1 MEDNKWMCPSECKH
15 CVACKEFSEIFIQ
28 LQELF
33 FFQPNTML
41 RCLSDDKPFQSVMW
55 KVFTRNTD
63 KNNKQFR
70 IEIAKSIPHIGLV
83 TDYGQT
89 Y

>member
-1 MEDNKWMCPSECKH
+1 MSANIALLVKNSLKFLFNY
-15 CVACKEFSEIFIQ
+15 KNS
-28 LQELF
+28 F

-41 RCLSDDKPFQSVMW
+41 RCLSDDKPFQPVMW

-89 Y
+89 C

>member
-1 MEDNKWMCPSECKH
+1 MQTLRCLKRILSNFYSITR
-15 CVACKEFSEIFIQ
+15 S
-28 LQELF
+28 L
-33 FFQPNTML
+33 FFQPNTTL
-41 RCLSDDKPFQSVMW
+41 RCLFDDKPFQPGMW
-55 KVFTRNTD
+55 QVFTRNTD

-89 Y
+89 C